1 MSWRPSTLEVM
12 DADLPF
18 LSAEDLDSMT
28 PDERLA
34 AFRQRI
40 VTEPDEIPT
49 EFRDR
54 IYETGRRLAR
64 ERRTPR

>member
-1 MSWRPSTLEVM
+1 M
-12 DADLPF
+12 DAELPF
-18 LSAEDLDSMT
+18 LSADDLDSMT

-40 VTEPDEIPT
+40 VTDPDEIPT
-49 EFRDR
+49 ELRDR

-64 ERRTPR
+64 ERRSPR

>member
-1 MSWRPSTLEVM
+1 MSLRQGALDVM
-12 DADLPF
+12 DAELPF
-18 LSAEDLDSMT
+18 LSADDLDSMT

-40 VTEPDEIPT
+40 VTDPDEIPT
-49 EFRDR
+49 DFRDR

-64 ERRTPR
+64 ERRSPR

>member
-1 MSWRPSTLEVM
+1 MSSRQGTLDVM
-12 DADLPF
+12 VAELPF
-18 LSAEDLDSMT
+18 LSADDLDSMT

-40 VTEPDEIPT
+40 VTDPDEIPT

-64 ERRTPR
+64 ERRGPR